1 MQGVRVQLSQKPKAF
16 SESFPAFWQSAQNF
30 LHFEKKDQLSNLN
43 ILEVIDS
50 EKYGCLNPRK
60 LLFQKPL
67 GESTCSRVLNTA
79 ETTVATLLSKLSIDP
94 RHNELKNI
102 SVSEIS
108 KVRTVW

>member
-1 MQGVRVQLSQKPKAF
+1 MLLSQKPKAF
-16 SESFPAFWQSAQNF
+16 AECFIAFWQSAQNF

-43 ILEVIDS
+43 ILKVIDS

-60 LLFQKPL
+60 LLFQNTL
-67 GESTCSRVLNTA
+67 GESTCSWVLNTA
-79 ETTVATLLSKLSIDP
+79 ETTVVTLFSKLSIDP
-94 RHNELKNI
+94 RHIELESI